1 MGARLGVILNG
12 KGAGNDQVREA
23 IIQLREQGHAIE
35 VRPTWEAGDVDRL
48 VKELVELGCTTIV
61 AGGGDGT
68 QNEVSAAI
76 FQIEEAKRPAM
87 AVLPLGTANDFA
99 RGLGLPLEPM
109 PALQIALSTEP
120 VLIDLVQVNDR
131 SFINMATAGYGTQ
144 ITVETPELQ
153 KKLLGGL
160 AYVMQGIT
168 KAGGANAISAKIT
181 SEDFNWQGKFMALAL
196 GNGIQAGGGQKMCPK
211 ASINNGKIE
220 ITVIEGEEILPT
232 LWAQL
237 TAGDEAENMITG
249 QASAL
254 LLETDEAIYLNL
266 DGEPLESSRFEVKV
280 IPNALRLHV
289 NADCPLLQANHSP
302 N

>member
-1 MGARLGVILNG
+1 MSATIGVILNG
-12 KGAGNDQVREA
+12 KGAGNEQVREA
-23 IIQLREQGHAIE
+23 IIQLREQGHTLE
-35 VRPTWEAGDVDRL
+35 VRPTWEAGDVERL
-48 VKELVELGCTTIV
+48 VKELVALGCTTIV

-76 FQIEEAKRPAM
+76 FPIEEAKRPAM

-109 PALQIALSTEP
+109 PALQVALTTRP
-120 VLIDLVQVNDR
+120 QLVDLVQVNDR

-160 AYVMQGIT
+160 AYVVQGIT
-168 KAGGANAISAKIT
+168 KAGGANAILAKIT
-181 SEDFNWQGKFMALAL
+181 SAEFNWQGKFMALAL
-196 GNGIQAGGGQKMCPK
+196 GNGIQAGGGQKMCPN

-237 TAGDEAENMITG
+237 TAGENADNLITG
-249 QASAL
+249 QASEL

-280 IPNALRLHV
+280 IASALRLHV
-289 NADCPLLQANHSP
+289 NADCPLLQANHTP

>member
-1 MGARLGVILNG
+1 MSGNVGIVLNG
-12 KGAGNDQVREA
+12 KGAGNEQVREA

-35 VRPTWEAGDVDRL
+35 VRPTWEAGDAERL
-48 VKELVELGCTTIV
+48 VQELVEIGCSTIV

-76 FQIEEAKRPAM
+76 YQIEESKRPAL

-99 RGLGLPLEPM
+99 RGLGLPLEPLE
-109 PALQIALSTEP
+109 ALQVAISTEP
-120 VLIDLVQVNDR
+120 QLIDLVRVNDR

-153 KKLLGGL
+153 KKILGGL
-160 AYVMQGIT
+160 AYVVQGIT
-168 KAGGANAISAKIT
+168 KAGGANAISANIT
-181 SEDFNWQGKFMALAL
+181 SEGFNWQGKFMALAL
-196 GNGIQAGGGQKMCPK
+196 GNGIQAGGGQRMCPN
-211 ASINNGKIE
+211 ASINNGLIE

-232 LWAQL
+232 LWSQL
-237 TAGDEAENMITG
+237 TAGENADNLITG

-254 LLETDEAIYLNL
+254 VLETDEAIYLNL
-266 DGEPLESSRFEVKV
+266 DGEPLESTRFDVKV

-289 NADCPLLQANHSP
+289 NADCPLLQANHRSV
-302 N
+302 